1 MHHLPDRG
9 YHAVPDSLG
18 LVTTVDDT
26 TLPVISPLT
35 CLIGPVGDSG
45 RSSSTAVTHPKH
57 DVDSDAIVN
66 RNTAYDRAQQV
77 VETALSER

>member
-1 MHHLPDRG
+1 
-9 YHAVPDSLG
+9 
-18 LVTTVDDT
+18 
-26 TLPVISPLT
+26 
-35 CLIGPVGDSG
+35 LIGPVGDSG

-66 RNTAYDRAQQV
+66 RNTAYDRAQYV